1 MTDTYNVF
9 LSWSGDRSRQVA
21 AHLRDWLPLVV
32 QSIRPWMSDD
42 DIGKGSRSLEEIA
55 DALNSVKAGI
65 ICLTPESLS
74 SPWLLFEAG
83 ALSRTFRDK
92 ANVCTFLIGGL
103 KPTEVKAPLGQ
114 FQATIAEKEDM
125 RRLVAKLNDLIQVP
139 PLPEKALDRIF
150 ERMWVDLEKDLESL
164 PSAPA
169 EAPARR
175 LVEDIMEEIL
185 GLVRNQSDSLNAI
198 RRDTA
203 ATYAQMVPYCTPH
216 LDLSDPW
223 SLVQRTFPAGFPSE
237 SQGQLLR
244 KLEILDYLKSKSGQ
258 QQPPTVLP
266 PVPGAVDS
274 TENPT

>member
-1 MTDTYNVF
+1 
-9 LSWSGDRSRQVA
+9 
-21 AHLRDWLPLVV
+21 
-32 QSIRPWMSDD
+32 MSDD